1 MADRIPLIVNTAAS
15 QIQELASTD
24 NLALASKL
32 LVTNSTDSTSK
43 DTGSTIIDG
52 GVGIEK
58 NLHVGG
64 TGTFTGSGTFG
75 GNVTAPTFIGDL
87 TGIASNATLVDL
99 NNDTGSTYR
108 QLIFTSSNAAT
119 TGAQLLVDN
128 TDSGAGIQFR
138 PSDNTLRVDG
148 DIIAFHTSDVRVKKN
163 LEKIKDPIAKIMGI
177 SGYTFDW
184 KEEDDD
190 SLNYIGRSES
200 DTGIIAQEI
209 DMLELPGLIQ
219 KRPGGLKAVSYNKI
233 IPILIEAIKELKTD
247 IDQLKNDFI
256 RHNHD

>member
-64 TGTFTGSGTFG
+64 TGTFTG
-75 GNVTAPTFIGDL
+75 NVTAPTFIGNL

-99 NNDTGSTYR
+99 NNDTGSTFR

-128 TDSGAGIQFR
+128 TSSGQGIQYR

-148 DIIAFHTSDVRVKKN
+148 DIIAFHTSDARLKN
-163 LEKIKDPIAKIMGI
+163 NVEKIKDPIAKIMGI
-177 SGYTFDW
+177 GGYTFDW
-184 KEEDDD
+184 KEEDVDEWD
-190 SLNYIGRSES
+190 YIGSS
-200 DTGIIAQEI
+200 MKDTGVLAQEI
-209 DMLELPGLIQ
+209 EQLGLPDVVKTRSNGV
-219 KRPGGLKAVSYNKI
+219 KAVRYQKL
-233 IPILIEAIKELKTD
+233 IPLLIEAIKELNTE
-247 IDQLKNDFI
+247 ITQLKTDFI

>member
-24 NLALASKL
+24 NLSFASKL

-64 TGTFTGSGTFG
+64 TGTFTG
-75 GNVTAPTFIGDL
+75 NVTAPTFVGNLD
-87 TGIASNATLVDL
+87 GIASNTTLVDL
-99 NNDTGSTYR
+99 NNDTGTTFR

-128 TDSGAGIQFR
+128 TDSGQGIQYR

-148 DIIAFHTSDVRVKKN
+148 DIIAFHTSDARLKN
-163 LEKIKDPIAKIMGI
+163 NVEKIKDPIAKIMGI

-184 KEEDDD
+184 KEEDVDEWD
-190 SLNYIGRSES
+190 YIGGGGS
-200 DTGIIAQEI
+200 DTGILAQEI
-209 DMLELPGLIQ
+209 EELGLPDIV
-219 KRPGGLKAVSYNKI
+219 KTRSNGVKAVRYVKL
-233 IPILIEAIKELKTD
+233 IPLLIEAIKELKAD
-247 IDQLKNDFI
+247 IDQLKTDFI

>member
-24 NLALASKL
+24 NLTLASKL
-32 LVTNSTDSTSK
+32 LVTNSVDSTSK
-43 DTGSTIIDG
+43 DTGSVIIDG

-64 TGTFTGSGTFG
+64 TGTFTG
-75 GNVTAPTFIGDL
+75 NVTAPTFIGNL

-128 TDSGAGIQFR
+128 TSSGQGIQYR

-177 SGYTFDW
+177 SGYTFEW

-190 SLNYIGRSES
+190 SLSYVGRNEKEKS
-200 DTGIIAQEI
+200 DTGVIAQEI
-209 DMLELPGLIQ
+209 DMLGLPGLIQ
-219 KRPGGLKAVSYNKI
+219 ERSTGIKAISYLKI
-233 IPILIEAIKELKTD
+233 IPLLIEAIKELKTD
-247 IDQLKNDFI
+247 IDQFKTDFI

>member
-24 NLALASKL
+24 NLSFASKL

-64 TGTFTGSGTFG
+64 TGTFTG
-75 GNVTAPTFIGDL
+75 NVTAPTFIGNL

-99 NNDTGSTYR
+99 NNDTGTTFR

-128 TDSGAGIQFR
+128 TSSGQGIQYR

-148 DIIAFHTSDVRVKKN
+148 DIIAFHTSDARLKN
-163 LEKIKDPIAKIMGI
+163 NVEKIKDPIAKIMGI

-184 KEEDDD
+184 KEEDVDEWD
-190 SLNYIGRSES
+190 YIGGGGS
-200 DTGIIAQEI
+200 DTGILAQEI
-209 DMLELPGLIQ
+209 EELGLPDIV
-219 KRPGGLKAVSYNKI
+219 KTRSNGVKAVRYQKL
-233 IPILIEAIKELKTD
+233 IPLLIEAIKELKAD
-247 IDQLKNDFI
+247 IDQLKTDFI

>member
-24 NLALASKL
+24 NLSFASKL

-64 TGTFTGSGTFG
+64 TGTFTG
-75 GNVTAPTFIGDL
+75 NVTAPTFVGNL
-87 TGIASNATLVDL
+87 NGISSNATLVDL
-99 NNDTGSTYR
+99 NNDTGTTFR

-128 TDSGAGIQFR
+128 TSSGQGIQYR

-148 DIIAFHTSDVRVKKN
+148 DIIAFHTSDARLKN
-163 LEKIKDPIAKIMGI
+163 NVEKIKDPIAKIMGI

-184 KEEDDD
+184 KEEDVDEWD
-190 SLNYIGRSES
+190 YIGSNMK
-200 DTGIIAQEI
+200 DTGILAQEVEQ
-209 DMLELPGLIQ
+209 LGLPDVVKTRSNGV
-219 KRPGGLKAVSYNKI
+219 KAVRYQKL
-233 IPILIEAIKELKTD
+233 IPLLIEAIKELKAD
-247 IDQLKNDFI
+247 IDQLKTDFI

>member
-24 NLALASKL
+24 NLTFASKL
-32 LVTNSTDSTSK
+32 LVTNATDSTSK

-64 TGTFTGSGTFG
+64 TGTFTG
-75 GNVTAPTFIGDL
+75 NVTAPTFIGNL

-99 NNDTGSTYR
+99 NNDTGTTFR

-119 TGAQLLVDN
+119 TAAQLLVDN
-128 TDSGAGIQFR
+128 TSSGQGIQYR

-184 KEEDDD
+184 EEEDND
-190 SLNYIGRSES
+190 SLGYLGQSGS
-200 DTGIIAQEI
+200 DTGVIAQEI
-209 DMLELPGLIQ
+209 DNLGLPGIV
-219 KRPGGLKAVSYNKI
+219 KERSSGIKGVSYQKI
-233 IPILIEAIKELKTD
+233 IPILIEAIKELKAD
-247 IDQLKNDFI
+247 IDQLKTDFI
-256 RHNHD
+256 KHNHD

>member
-24 NLALASKL
+24 NLSFASKL
-32 LVTNSTDSTSK
+32 VVTNSTDSTSK

-64 TGTFTGSGTFG
+64 TGTFTG
-75 GNVTAPTFIGDL
+75 NVTAPTFVGNL
-87 TGIASNATLVDL
+87 NGISSNATLVDL
-99 NNDTGSTYR
+99 NNDTGTTFR

-128 TDSGAGIQFR
+128 TSSGQGIQYR

-148 DIIAFHTSDVRVKKN
+148 DIIAFHTSDARLKN
-163 LEKIKDPIAKIMGI
+163 NVEKIKDPIAKIMGI

-184 KEEDDD
+184 KEEDVDEWD
-190 SLNYIGRSES
+190 YIGSNMK
-200 DTGIIAQEI
+200 DTGILAQEVEQ
-209 DMLELPGLIQ
+209 LGLPDVVKTRSNGV
-219 KRPGGLKAVSYNKI
+219 KAVRYQKL
-233 IPILIEAIKELKTD
+233 IPLLIEAIKELKAD
-247 IDQLKNDFI
+247 IDQLKTDFI

>member
-24 NLALASKL
+24 NLTFASKL
-32 LVTNSTDSTSK
+32 LVTNATDSTSK

-64 TGTFTGSGTFG
+64 TGTFTG
-75 GNVTAPTFIGDL
+75 NVTAPTFVGNL
-87 TGIASNATLVDL
+87 NGIASNATLVDL

-119 TGAQLLVDN
+119 TAAQLLVDN
-128 TDSGAGIQFR
+128 TSSGQGIQYR

-163 LEKIKDPIAKIMGI
+163 LEKIKDPIAIHYLHHTLP
-177 SGYTFDW
+177 SQAYHYSYPSTFVYYNWYSHLLHTNDNNQQPLV
-184 KEEDDD
+184 KY
-190 SLNYIGRSES
+190 LYHFLIG
-200 DTGIIAQEI
+200 
-209 DMLELPGLIQ
+209 
-219 KRPGGLKAVSYNKI
+219 
-233 IPILIEAIKELKTD
+233 
-247 IDQLKNDFI
+247 
-256 RHNHD
+256 

>member
-24 NLALASKL
+24 NLSFASKL

-64 TGTFTGSGTFG
+64 TGTFTG
-75 GNVTAPTFIGDL
+75 NVTAPTFVGNL
-87 TGIASNATLVDL
+87 NGIASNTTLVDL
-99 NNDTGSTYR
+99 NNDTGTTFR

-128 TDSGAGIQFR
+128 TKLLKIYCHNFDKEGYLLVDFFNLD
-138 PSDNTLRVDG
+138 DNKSINEQL
-148 DIIAFHTSDVRVKKN
+148 
-163 LEKIKDPIAKIMGI
+163 
-177 SGYTFDW
+177 
-184 KEEDDD
+184 
-190 SLNYIGRSES
+190 
-200 DTGIIAQEI
+200 I
-209 DMLELPGLIQ
+209 D
-219 KRPGGLKAVSYNKI
+219 ND
-233 IPILIEAIKELKTD
+233 LIEHDVSKDTFSFIKL
-247 IDQLKNDFI
+247 
-256 RHNHD
+256 

>member
-64 TGTFTGSGTFG
+64 TGTFTG
-75 GNVTAPTFIGDL
+75 NVTAPTFVGNLD
-87 TGIASNATLVDL
+87 GIASNTTLVDL
-99 NNDTGSTYR
+99 NNDTGTTFR

-128 TDSGAGIQFR
+128 TDSGQGIQYR

-148 DIIAFHTSDVRVKKN
+148 DIIAFHTSDARLKN
-163 LEKIKDPIAKIMGI
+163 NVEKIKDPIAKIMGI
-177 SGYTFDW
+177 SGYTFNW
-184 KEEDDD
+184 KEEDVDEWD
-190 SLNYIGRSES
+190 YIGSNMK
-200 DTGIIAQEI
+200 DTGILAQEVEQ
-209 DMLELPGLIQ
+209 LGLPDVVKTRSNGV
-219 KRPGGLKAVSYNKI
+219 KAVRYQKL
-233 IPILIEAIKELKTD
+233 IPLLIEAIKELNTE
-247 IDQLKNDFI
+247 ITQLKTDFI

>member
-24 NLALASKL
+24 NLAFASKL

-64 TGTFTGSGTFG
+64 TGTFTG
-75 GNVTAPTFIGDL
+75 NVTAPTFVGNLD
-87 TGIASNATLVDL
+87 GIASNTTLVDL
-99 NNDTGSTYR
+99 NNDTGTTFR

-128 TDSGAGIQFR
+128 TDSGQGIQYR

-148 DIIAFHTSDVRVKKN
+148 DIIAFHTSDARLKN
-163 LEKIKDPIAKIMGI
+163 NVEKIKDPIAKIMGI

-184 KEEDDD
+184 KEEDVDEWD
-190 SLNYIGRSES
+190 YIGGGGS
-200 DTGIIAQEI
+200 DTGILAQEI
-209 DMLELPGLIQ
+209 EELGLPDIV
-219 KRPGGLKAVSYNKI
+219 KTRSNGVKAVRYVKL
-233 IPILIEAIKELKTD
+233 IPLLIEAIKELKAD
-247 IDQLKNDFI
+247 IDQLKTDFI

>member
-24 NLALASKL
+24 NLSFASKL

-64 TGTFTGSGTFG
+64 TGTFTG
-75 GNVTAPTFIGDL
+75 NVTAPTFVGNLD
-87 TGIASNATLVDL
+87 GIASNTTLVDL
-99 NNDTGSTYR
+99 NNDTGTTFR

-128 TDSGAGIQFR
+128 TDSGQGIQYR

-148 DIIAFHTSDVRVKKN
+148 DIIAFHTSDARLKN
-163 LEKIKDPIAKIMGI
+163 NVEKIKDPIAKIMGI
-177 SGYTFDW
+177 SGYTFNW
-184 KEEDDD
+184 KEEDVDEWD
-190 SLNYIGRSES
+190 YIGGGGS
-200 DTGIIAQEI
+200 DTGILAQEI
-209 DMLELPGLIQ
+209 EELGLPDIV
-219 KRPGGLKAVSYNKI
+219 KTRSNGVKAVRYVKL
-233 IPILIEAIKELKTD
+233 IPLLIEAIKELKAD
-247 IDQLKNDFI
+247 IDQLKTDFI

>member
-32 LVTNSTDSTSK
+32 LVTNSTESTSK
-43 DTGSTIIDG
+43 DTGSVIIDG

-64 TGTFTGSGTFG
+64 TGTFTA
-75 GNVTAPTFIGDL
+75 NVTAPTFIGDL
-87 TGIASNATLVDL
+87 TGVASNATLVDL
-99 NNDTGSTYR
+99 NNDTGSDFR
-108 QLIFTSSNAAT
+108 QLVFTSSTAAT
-119 TGAQLLVDN
+119 IGAQLLIDN
-128 TDSGAGIQFR
+128 ATGSAAGDGIQFR

-184 KEEDDD
+184 EEEDND
-190 SLNYIGRSES
+190 SIGYLGQSGS
-200 DTGIIAQEI
+200 DTGVLAQEI
-209 DMLELPGLIQ
+209 DDLGLPGIVRTRSSGI
-219 KRPGGLKAVSYNKI
+219 KGVSYQKI
-233 IPILIEAIKELKTD
+233 IPILIEAVKELKAD
-247 IDQLKNDFI
+247 IDQLKTDFI

>member
-64 TGTFTGSGTFG
+64 TGTFTG
-75 GNVTAPTFIGDL
+75 NVTAPTFVGNL
-87 TGIASNATLVDL
+87 NGISSNATLVDL

-128 TDSGAGIQFR
+128 TDSGAGIQYR

-148 DIIAFHTSDVRVKKN
+148 DIIAFHSSDIRVKKN

-184 KEEDDD
+184 EEEDND
-190 SLNYIGRSES
+190 SLGYLGQSGS
-200 DTGIIAQEI
+200 DTGVIAQEI
-209 DMLELPGLIQ
+209 DNLGLPGLI
-219 KRPGGLKAVSYNKI
+219 KERSSGIKGVSYQKI
-233 IPILIEAIKELKTD
+233 IPILIEAIKELKAD
-247 IDQLKNDFI
+247 IDQLKTDFI

>member
-24 NLALASKL
+24 NLTLASKL
-32 LVTNSTDSTSK
+32 LVTNSVDSTSK
-43 DTGSTIIDG
+43 DTGSVIIDG

-64 TGTFTGSGTFG
+64 TGTFTG
-75 GNVTAPTFIGDL
+75 NVTAPTFIGNL

-99 NNDTGSTYR
+99 NNDTGSTFR
-108 QLIFTSSNAAT
+108 QLIFTSSAAAT

-128 TDSGAGIQFR
+128 TSSGIGIQYR

-148 DIIAFHTSDVRVKKN
+148 DIIAFHTSDARLKN
-163 LEKIKDPIAKIMGI
+163 NVEKIKDPIAKIMGI

-184 KEEDDD
+184 KEEDVDEWD
-190 SLNYIGRSES
+190 YIGSNMK
-200 DTGIIAQEI
+200 DTGVLAQEI
-209 DMLELPGLIQ
+209 EQLGLPD
-219 KRPGGLKAVSYNKI
+219 VV
-233 IPILIEAIKELKTD
+233 
-247 IDQLKNDFI
+247 
-256 RHNHD
+256 

>member
-64 TGTFTGSGTFG
+64 TGTFTG
-75 GNVTAPTFIGDL
+75 NVTAPTFIGNL

-99 NNDTGSTYR
+99 NNDTGSTFR
-108 QLIFTSSNAAT
+108 QLIFTSSSAAT

-128 TDSGAGIQFR
+128 TSSGQGIQYR

-148 DIIAFHTSDVRVKKN
+148 DIIAFHTSDARLKN
-163 LEKIKDPIAKIMGI
+163 NIERIKDPIAKIMGI
-177 SGYTFDW
+177 GGYTFDW
-184 KEEDDD
+184 KTENVEEWD
-190 SLNYIGRSES
+190 YIGLEGS
-200 DTGIIAQEI
+200 DTGVLAQEI
-209 DMLELPGLIQ
+209 EELGLPDVVRERATGI
-219 KRPGGLKAVSYNKI
+219 KAVRYQKL
-233 IPILIEAIKELKTD
+233 IPLLIEAIKELKTD
-247 IDQLKNDFI
+247 IDQLKTDFI

>member
-15 QIQELASTD
+15 QIQELATTD

-64 TGTFTGSGTFG
+64 TGTFTG
-75 GNVTAPTFIGDL
+75 NVTAPTFVGNL
-87 TGIASNATLVDL
+87 NGISSNATLVDL
-99 NNDTGSTYR
+99 NNDTGTTYR

-128 TDSGAGIQFR
+128 TSSGQGIQYR

-148 DIIAFHTSDVRVKKN
+148 DIIAFHSSDIRVKKN
-163 LEKIKDPIAKIMGI
+163 LEKIKDPIA
-177 SGYTFDW
+177 
-184 KEEDDD
+184 
-190 SLNYIGRSES
+190 
-200 DTGIIAQEI
+200 
-209 DMLELPGLIQ
+209 
-219 KRPGGLKAVSYNKI
+219 
-233 IPILIEAIKELKTD
+233 
-247 IDQLKNDFI
+247 
-256 RHNHD
+256 

>member
-24 NLALASKL
+24 NLSFASKL

-64 TGTFTGSGTFG
+64 TGTFTG
-75 GNVTAPTFIGDL
+75 NVTAPTFIGNL

-99 NNDTGSTYR
+99 NNDTGTTFR

-128 TDSGAGIQFR
+128 TSSGQGIQYR

-148 DIIAFHTSDVRVKKN
+148 DIIAFHTSDARLKN
-163 LEKIKDPIAKIMGI
+163 NVEKIKDPIAKIMGI

-184 KEEDDD
+184 KEEDVDEWD
-190 SLNYIGRSES
+190 YIGGGGS
-200 DTGIIAQEI
+200 DTGVLAQEI
-209 DMLELPGLIQ
+209 EQLGLPDIVKNRSNGV
-219 KRPGGLKAVSYNKI
+219 KAVRYQKL
-233 IPILIEAIKELKTD
+233 IPLLIEAIKELKAD
-247 IDQLKNDFI
+247 IDQLKTDFI

>member
-24 NLALASKL
+24 NLSFASKL
-32 LVTNSTDSTSK
+32 VVTNSTDSTSK

-64 TGTFTGSGTFG
+64 TGTFTG
-75 GNVTAPTFIGDL
+75 NVTAPTFIGNL

-99 NNDTGSTYR
+99 NNDTGTTFR

-128 TDSGAGIQFR
+128 TSSGQGIQYR

-148 DIIAFHTSDVRVKKN
+148 DIIAFHTSDARLKN
-163 LEKIKDPIAKIMGI
+163 NVEKIKAPIAKIMGI

-184 KEEDDD
+184 KEEDVDEWD
-190 SLNYIGRSES
+190 YIGSNMK
-200 DTGIIAQEI
+200 DTGILAQEVEQ
-209 DMLELPGLIQ
+209 LGLPDVVKTRSNGV
-219 KRPGGLKAVSYNKI
+219 KAVRYQKL
-233 IPILIEAIKELKTD
+233 IPLLIEAIKELKAD
-247 IDQLKNDFI
+247 IDQLKTDFI

>member
-24 NLALASKL
+24 NLSFASKL

-64 TGTFTGSGTFG
+64 TGTFTG
-75 GNVTAPTFIGDL
+75 NVTAPVFMGSANAVSL
-87 TGIASNATLVDL
+87 T
-99 NNDTGSTYR
+99 NDTGSSYR
-108 QLIFTSSNAAT
+108 QLIFTSATAGGLNAP
-119 TGAQLLVDN
+119 LLIDN
-128 TDSGAGIQFR
+128 GSSGAGIQFR

-148 DIIAFHTSDVRVKKN
+148 DIIAFHTSDARLKN
-163 LEKIKDPIAKIMGI
+163 NVEKIKDPIAKIMGI

-184 KEEDDD
+184 KEEDVDEWD
-190 SLNYIGRSES
+190 YIGGGGS
-200 DTGIIAQEI
+200 DTGILAQEI
-209 DMLELPGLIQ
+209 EELGLPDIV
-219 KRPGGLKAVSYNKI
+219 KTRSNGVKAVRYVKL
-233 IPILIEAIKELKTD
+233 IPLLIEAIKELKAD
-247 IDQLKNDFI
+247 IDQLKTDFI

>member
-64 TGTFTGSGTFG
+64 TGTFTG
-75 GNVTAPTFIGDL
+75 NVTAPTFVGNLD
-87 TGIASNATLVDL
+87 GISSNATLVDL

-128 TDSGAGIQFR
+128 TDSGAGIQYR

-148 DIIAFHTSDVRVKKN
+148 DIIAFHSSDIRVKKN

-184 KEEDDD
+184 EEEDNN
-190 SLNYIGRSES
+190 SIGYIGRSGS
-200 DTGIIAQEI
+200 DTGVIAQEI
-209 DMLELPGLIQ
+209 DNLGLPGLVQDRETGI
-219 KRPGGLKAVSYNKI
+219 KAVSYNKI
-233 IPILIEAIKELKTD
+233 IPILIEAIKELKAD
-247 IDQLKNDFI
+247 IDQLKTDFI

>member
-64 TGTFTGSGTFG
+64 TGTFTG
-75 GNVTAPTFIGDL
+75 NVTAPTFIGNL

-99 NNDTGSTYR
+99 NNDTGSTFR

-128 TDSGAGIQFR
+128 TSSGQGIQYR

-148 DIIAFHTSDVRVKKN
+148 DIIAFHTSDARLKN
-163 LEKIKDPIAKIMGI
+163 NVEKIKDPIAKIMGI

-184 KEEDDD
+184 KEEDVDEWD
-190 SLNYIGRSES
+190 YIGSNMK
-200 DTGIIAQEI
+200 DTGVLAQEI
-209 DMLELPGLIQ
+209 EQLGLPDVVKTRSNGV
-219 KRPGGLKAVSYNKI
+219 KAVRYQKL
-233 IPILIEAIKELKTD
+233 IPLLIEAIKELNTE
-247 IDQLKNDFI
+247 ITQLKTDFI

>member
-24 NLALASKL
+24 NLSFASKL

-64 TGTFTGSGTFG
+64 TGTVT
-75 GNVTAPTFIGDL
+75 GNVTAPTFVGNL
-87 TGIASNATLVDL
+87 NGISSNATLVDL
-99 NNDTGSTYR
+99 NNDTGTTFR

-119 TGAQLLVDN
+119 TGAQLLIDN
-128 TDSGAGIQFR
+128 TSSGQGIQYR

-148 DIIAFHTSDVRVKKN
+148 DIIAFHTSDARLKN
-163 LEKIKDPIAKIMGI
+163 NVEKIKDPIAKIMGI
-177 SGYTFDW
+177 GGYSFDW
-184 KEEDDD
+184 KEEDVDEWD
-190 SLNYIGRSES
+190 YFGGAGK
-200 DTGIIAQEI
+200 DTGVLAQEI
-209 DMLELPGLIQ
+209 EELGLPDVVKNRSNGI
-219 KRPGGLKAVSYNKI
+219 KAVRYQKL
-233 IPILIEAIKELKTD
+233 IPLLIEAIKELKTD
-247 IDQLKNDFI
+247 IDYEKLMSI
-256 RHNHD
+256 GV

>member
-64 TGTFTGSGTFG
+64 TGTFTG
-75 GNVTAPTFIGDL
+75 NVTAPTFVGNL
-87 TGIASNATLVDL
+87 NGISSNATLVDL

-128 TDSGAGIQFR
+128 TDSGAGIQYR

-148 DIIAFHTSDVRVKKN
+148 DIIAFHSSDIRVKKN

-184 KEEDDD
+184 EEKDVD
-190 SLNYIGRSES
+190 SLSYIGRSGS
-200 DTGIIAQEI
+200 DTGVIAQEI
-209 DMLELPGLIQ
+209 ENLGLPGLVQERGNGI
-219 KRPGGLKAVSYNKI
+219 KAVNYPKI
-233 IPILIEAIKELKTD
+233 IAILIEAIKELKAD
-247 IDQLKNDFI
+247 IDQLKTDFI

>member
-64 TGTFTGSGTFG
+64 TGTFTG
-75 GNVTAPTFIGDL
+75 NVTAPTFIGNL

-99 NNDTGSTYR
+99 NNDTGSTFR

-128 TDSGAGIQFR
+128 TDSGAGIQYR

-148 DIIAFHTSDVRVKKN
+148 DIIAFHTSDARLKN
-163 LEKIKDPIAKIMGI
+163 NVEKIKDPIAKIMGI
-177 SGYTFDW
+177 GGYTFDW
-184 KEEDDD
+184 KEEDVDEWD
-190 SLNYIGRSES
+190 YIGSNMK
-200 DTGIIAQEI
+200 DTGVLAQEI
-209 DMLELPGLIQ
+209 EQLGLPDVVKTRSNGV
-219 KRPGGLKAVSYNKI
+219 KAVRYQKL
-233 IPILIEAIKELKTD
+233 IPLLIEAIKELNTE
-247 IDQLKNDFI
+247 ITQLKTDFI

>member
-15 QIQELASTD
+15 QIQELATTD

-64 TGTFTGSGTFG
+64 TGTFTG
-75 GNVTAPTFIGDL
+75 NVTAPTFVGNL
-87 TGIASNATLVDL
+87 NGISSNATLVDL
-99 NNDTGSTYR
+99 NNDTGTTYR

-128 TDSGAGIQFR
+128 TSSGQGIQYR

-148 DIIAFHTSDVRVKKN
+148 DIIAFHSSDIRVKKN

-177 SGYTFDW
+177 SGYTFDYE
-184 KEEDDD
+184 EEDNE
-190 SLNYIGRSES
+190 SLNYLGRSES
-200 DTGIIAQEI
+200 DTGVIAQEI
-209 DMLELPGLIQ
+209 DNLGLPGLIQ
-219 KRPGGLKAVSYNKI
+219 ERSKGLKAVSYQKL
-233 IPILIEAIKELKTD
+233 IPLLIEAIKELKAD
-247 IDQLKNDFI
+247 IDQLKIDFI